1 MSKTQRGPRVIAD
14 ETRRA
19 TENASSP
26 GLTYRNRFS
35 PDCKNRGES
44 FAPRHV
50 ATSRARLSR
59 VTQAIVTIEGEKGEG
74 ELLSYE
80 TRETIKREREREDEG
95 SRDGEEGECRGMW
108 CTKVLRLDTRACVRG
123 RAKETYEEREKGG
136 KERGKSI
143 EKEEAEIRRREP
155 FASVDPLS
163 IYYAVRMVC
172 VQKGEKEGHIL
183 YL

>member
-1 MSKTQRGPRVIAD
+1 M
-14 ETRRA
+14 
-19 TENASSP
+19 
-26 GLTYRNRFS
+26 
-35 PDCKNRGES
+35 
-44 FAPRHV
+44 
-50 ATSRARLSR
+50 
-59 VTQAIVTIEGEKGEG
+59 TIEGEKGEG

-80 TRETIKREREREDEG
+80 TRETIKRERERT
-95 SRDGEEGECRGMW
+95 RDRETERKESAEECGAQR
-108 CTKVLRLDTRACVRG
+108 RLDTRACVRG